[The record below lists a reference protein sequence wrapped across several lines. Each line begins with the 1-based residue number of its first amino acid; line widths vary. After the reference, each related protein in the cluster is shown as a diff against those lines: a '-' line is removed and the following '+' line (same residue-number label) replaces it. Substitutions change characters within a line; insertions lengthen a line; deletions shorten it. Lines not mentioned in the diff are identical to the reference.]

1 MKFLSIQIKQ
11 LSAHD
16 HLSMADE
23 AEVPVPAPVIVE
35 YDPITGVPAEFNEF
49 LPADSVE
56 YKRWK
61 AAQEG
66 PEALAALT
74 LKDKDG
80 NEIEKQLPGGKVKKK
95 QKAQVVLESH
105 TRNKK
110 KCVTTVMG
118 LEGFGVKL
126 AEASK
131 LFGKKFA
138 CGASVTK
145 SATGT
150 EQIDMQGEFV
160 DKLAE
165 LVIKTYGTSNNIT
178 KSDIYFIQDKKKVAY
193 FDEDSDED
201 E

>member
-1 MKFLSIQIKQ
+1 MSDNPDAE
-11 LSAHD
+11 AH
-16 HLSMADE
+16 
-23 AEVPVPAPVIVE
+23 VVAPVIVE
-35 YDPITGVPAEFNEF
+35 YDPTTGVPAEFNEY
-49 LPADSVE
+49 LPKDSDE

-61 AAQEG
+61 AAQDG

-74 LKDKDG
+74 LKDKEG

-95 QKAQVVLESH
+95 QKPHVVLETH

-110 KCVTTVMG
+110 KCVTTITG
-118 LEGFGVKL
+118 LDGFGIKL
-126 AEASK
+126 SEASK

-150 EQIDMQGEFV
+150 EQIDMQGDFV

-165 LVIKTYGTSNNIT
+165 LIIKTYGTSNSVA
-178 KSDIYFIQDKKKVAY
+178 KADVFFIQDKKKVAY
-193 FDEDSDED
+193 FDEGSDED
-201 E
+201 D